1 MAQLPV
7 GSGWH
12 NAKARRMSATLAFMQ
27 AVAGNGEG
35 LMKANAVWTDRTGH
49 ARGGLHAEAELLSAP
64 IVTTI
69 KATYAH
75 TMEYGK
81 WLETVLGA
89 AQGQRAQMSLSQLE
103 DPANVGPYGIV
114 IPTIQQQIPQVR
126 AGLLKIWS

>member
-27 AVAGNGEG
+27 ATAGTGEAM
-35 LMKANAVWTDRTGH
+35 MKGGAPWEDRTGL

-64 IVTTI
+64 IVTKI
-69 KATYAH
+69 SATYRH

-81 WLETVLGA
+81 WLETVMGA
-89 AQGQRAQMSLSQLE
+89 LHGSRAQASLSTLE
-103 DPANVGPYGIV
+103 DPANIGPYATI
-114 IPTIQQQIPQVR
+114 IPTIQQQVPEVR
-126 AGLLKIWS
+126 AGLVKIWS